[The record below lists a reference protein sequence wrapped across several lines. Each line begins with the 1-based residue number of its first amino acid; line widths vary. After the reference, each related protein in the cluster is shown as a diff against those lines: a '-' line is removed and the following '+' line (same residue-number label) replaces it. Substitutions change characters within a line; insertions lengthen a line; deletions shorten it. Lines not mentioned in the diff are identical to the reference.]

1 MSDRD
6 VLEEIFETAHDP
18 HLKVTAIRDRI
29 RSVLAEAG
37 FAEENRQVEEEE
49 ESAAA
54 EEEED

>member
-29 RSVLAEAG
+29 CSVLAEAG
-37 FAEENRQVEEEE
+37 FAEEDGQEEKEEE
-49 ESAAA
+49 AAA

>member
-29 RSVLAEAG
+29 CSVLAEAG
-37 FAEENRQVEEEE
+37 FTEENGQEEEQEEEE
-49 ESAAA
+49 A
-54 EEEED
+54 D